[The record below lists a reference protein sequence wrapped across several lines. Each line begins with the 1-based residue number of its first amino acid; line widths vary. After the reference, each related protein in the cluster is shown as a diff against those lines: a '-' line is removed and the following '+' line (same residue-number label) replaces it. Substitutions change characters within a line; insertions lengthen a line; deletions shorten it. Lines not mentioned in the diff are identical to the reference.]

1 MDPYCVWARPSKKG
15 ALLMNALMQYLIQKM
30 KAKKEHWEK
39 DDEHTFIIYL
49 GFAAVIVCAIIMIVG
64 SGYGN

>member
-1 MDPYCVWARPSKKG
+1 
-15 ALLMNALMQYLIQKM
+15 MNAIMQYLIQKM

-49 GFAAVIVCAIIMIVG
+49 GVAAMLMVAVMMIVG
-64 SGYGN
+64 SAYGN